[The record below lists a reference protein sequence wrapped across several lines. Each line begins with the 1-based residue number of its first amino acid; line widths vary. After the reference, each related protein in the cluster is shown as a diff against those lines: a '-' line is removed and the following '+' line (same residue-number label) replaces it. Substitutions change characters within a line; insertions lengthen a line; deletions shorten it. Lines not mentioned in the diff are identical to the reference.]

1 MEKLLIIHN
10 EYSNLGGEDIA
21 VTEEVK
27 HLENYY
33 NVKTLKFVNNI
44 ERPLIQYLSLIT
56 NKNKISTRKLI
67 ETLDSFKPDQV
78 YIHNTWFKA
87 SIGIFDELSK
97 RGIPIIL
104 KLHNFRYFCTRSF
117 LIKNHVYVDNYC
129 KACGLNRSRFML
141 FNKYFQESYLKSFF
155 VLVYGKKYFKLL
167 KNSQTKVI
175 VLTEFHKN
183 FLLELGFDNSNI
195 YVLPNRISNST
206 YKEDKVKENS
216 IVYAGRI
223 SREKGVH
230 IVIEEFIG
238 ASLKNTKLH
247 IIGEGPSLESLQ
259 NHYKKENIV
268 FHGLKPNNEVK
279 EMISK
284 AKAVVTGTLLYE
296 GQPTLLSEASI
307 QGIPSIFPDNGG
319 ISQFFPDDYIL
330 KYNHSEV
337 GSLLRKFKLLDS
349 NKYNFQTLG
358 EENQIFIESK
368 LNEEVLLQKFK
379 EIINYSQ

>member
-1 MEKLLIIHN
+1 MERLLIIHN
-10 EYSNLGGEDIA
+10 QYSNLGGEDVA
-21 VTEEVK
+21 VDEEVK
-27 HLENYY
+27 HLENFY
-33 NVKTLKFVNNI
+33 NVETLKFVNRI
-44 ERPLIQYLSLIT
+44 ERPLIQYLSFIT
-56 NKNKISTRKLI
+56 NKNKISIRKLR

-104 KLHNFRYFCTRSF
+104 KLHNFRYFCTNSL
-117 LIKNHVYVDNYC
+117 LIKNHIYVDNYC
-129 KACGLNRSRFML
+129 KACGLYRSRFML

-155 VLVYGKKYFKLL
+155 VLIYGKKYFKIL
-167 KNSQTKVI
+167 KNSQIKII
-175 VLTEFHKN
+175 VLTDFHKK
-183 FLLELGFDNSNI
+183 FLLELGFKSTNI
-195 YVLPNRISNST
+195 FVLPNRISISSEEEN
-206 YKEDKVKENS
+206 KNKDNS
-216 IVYAGRI
+216 IIYAGRI

-230 IVIEEFIG
+230 IIIEEFIG
-238 ASLKNTKLH
+238 ACLKNTTLD
-247 IIGEGPSLESLQ
+247 IIGEGPSYESLQ
-259 NHYKKENIV
+259 NYYKNENIV

-307 QGIPSIFPDNGG
+307 RGIPSIFPDNGG
-319 ISQFFPDDYIL
+319 ISEFFPDDYIL
-330 KYNHSEV
+330 KYTHSEA

-349 NKYNFQTLG
+349 NQYDLQTIG
-358 EENQIFIESK
+358 KENQLFIESK
-368 LNEEVLLQKFK
+368 LNEDVLLKKFK